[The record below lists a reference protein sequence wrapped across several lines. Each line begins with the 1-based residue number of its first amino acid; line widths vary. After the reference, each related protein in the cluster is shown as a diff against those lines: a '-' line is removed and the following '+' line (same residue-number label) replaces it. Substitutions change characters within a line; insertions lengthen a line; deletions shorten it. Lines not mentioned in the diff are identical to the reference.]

1 MNVRLWPS
9 PTVQPEHAIDGDY
22 RTREFVDSAPMFARN
37 ADASA
42 MVLHETAPSLRP
54 ARAVA
59 RVLGRNR
66 SHCGRLTAGLALP
79 LTGPRVGTP
88 DDQHREQHVK
98 DAQVVLP
105 SLCRINMVDDVQ

>member
-1 MNVRLWPS
+1 MNVRLRPS
-9 PTVQPEHAIDGDY
+9 LTVQPEHAIDGDY
-22 RTREFVDSAPMFARN
+22 RTREFVDSATMFARN

-88 DDQHREQHVK
+88 DDQQAEQYVE
-98 DAQVVLP
+98 DSDVVLP
-105 SLCRINMVDDVQ
+105 ALGGIN